1 MSTGFA
7 FVSSFETRFSVW
19 ARESDK
25 AFTTPQNDQRIQI
38 VEKTGRVGD
47 RITEIINGWA
57 ETKYADHRSGAT
69 CPEILDSILKNE
81 ELYVPTA

>member
-1 MSTGFA
+1 M
-7 FVSSFETRFSVW
+7 
-19 ARESDK
+19 
-25 AFTTPQNDQRIQI
+25 AFTTSQNGQRIQT